1 MASNGLP
8 AGAFLTTIE
17 GRRCTAVPRVQSA
30 TAIDANGSSQSAAT
44 NSPVQTTPS
53 STLAAIPVAGG
64 NADANPVESDST
76 PPASTTSS
84 SPVLLTSSIPSS
96 SGISLG
102 QATQERQSGPSAL
115 LPTPPAA
122 VLPPA
127 GGATLQSF
135 TILTDATSSRE
146 AEQTS
151 VVQSSKADS
160 SVIAPAVDTSIAP
173 TPPPLVQ
180 GPAATPLSTTI
191 ESPQS
196 SGDSGAFAA
205 PDASSTNPALTAL
218 PSVNSNAVQSTV
230 AVAGGVIG
238 GVVAISIL
246 AFFIWWWRRKLHRKR
261 RSTLLTPLDAVPSFD
276 RNEKGGYIIT
286 RGSIGPTPVAEKVKN
301 VLGQNFRRF
310 QGHLRN
316 KTGGSAP
323 SVNLDR
329 GTSQF
334 MDPKG
339 TRGPANSGIVGSR
352 VTTKDRFT
360 DWWSRLT
367 ADMTFNWR
375 LRAKPVA
382 TGNMTAGIT
391 QEKSPA
397 VGAQPDFL
405 TLLNMDDRELD
416 REAQRRRASISRKNG
431 SDGFLGGL
439 NLNFGSSPGDN
450 PFSDTNAIAHT
461 SAKPAPLAIGGGQP
475 LNPFSDANAIRDATM
490 PPPKPSTYVAD
501 IRRSRG
507 HSVSTSRQP
516 STLYYYTNRDSIYSA
531 VGGGRGSVGAGDDD
545 SNNFRNKF
553 RSDPFDLERTISNN
567 KNGGSVISS
576 TAGVAGSEAS

>member
-1 MASNGLP
+1 
-8 AGAFLTTIE
+8 
-17 GRRCTAVPRVQSA
+17 
-30 TAIDANGSSQSAAT
+30 
-44 NSPVQTTPS
+44 
-53 STLAAIPVAGG
+53 
-64 NADANPVESDST
+64 
-76 PPASTTSS
+76 
-84 SPVLLTSSIPSS
+84 
-96 SGISLG
+96 
-102 QATQERQSGPSAL
+102 
-115 LPTPPAA
+115 
-122 VLPPA
+122 
-127 GGATLQSF
+127 
-135 TILTDATSSRE
+135 
-146 AEQTS
+146 
-151 VVQSSKADS
+151 
-160 SVIAPAVDTSIAP
+160 
-173 TPPPLVQ
+173 
-180 GPAATPLSTTI
+180 
-191 ESPQS
+191 
-196 SGDSGAFAA
+196 
-205 PDASSTNPALTAL
+205 
-218 PSVNSNAVQSTV
+218 
-230 AVAGGVIG
+230 VAGGVIG

-286 RGSIGPTPVAEKVKN
+286 RGSIGPTPVAENVKN

-391 QEKSPA
+391 QEKTPA

-567 KNGGSVISS
+567 KNGGSVTSS
-576 TAGVAGSEAS
+576 TAGVAGSEASEAVPVRRPPGAHRARADSFTSKYSSGISLGDGWSDPGPDVGPAARSDRDRASPTQEWRERLEREQRMVVGNNETSSWDANMQGRRQSAGSQRSVGVGKAM